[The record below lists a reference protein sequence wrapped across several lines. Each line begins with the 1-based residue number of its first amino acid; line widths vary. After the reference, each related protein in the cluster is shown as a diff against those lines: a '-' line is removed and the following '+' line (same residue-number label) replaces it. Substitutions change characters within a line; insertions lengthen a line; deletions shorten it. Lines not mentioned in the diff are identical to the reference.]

1 MITWLRILK
10 WELRMVLGSQSRTC
24 KFFFQF
30 FERRAYRRVY
40 EPNPEII
47 IEAFGGSANS
57 FAVFAFRAA
66 QENEVRVAH
75 HLHVTGQ
82 IKWAV
87 KKGIP
92 VVVIVRDPIDAIS
105 SLMSRNYY
113 PSAKWGFRHY
123 TLFYEDI
130 IQHAD
135 SIVWVHF
142 EDLVKKPEMMI
153 HAVNARFNTSYKV
166 SENMAKAATTILSQ
180 KKAANVV
187 AVPSKEREDG
197 KIISRKRVE
206 LEAKNPWAFRAISV
220 YRQIVEEEM
229 YTDRYSLVA

>member
-1 MITWLRILK
+1 MRTWLRIVK
-10 WELRMVLGSQSRTC
+10 WELRMFLGKKEWCYS
-24 KFFFQF
+24 FFFRL
-30 FERRAYRRVY
+30 FEKRWFTSIYQ
-40 EPNPEII
+40 PHPEIV

-57 FAVFAFRAA
+57 FAVFAFQAA
-66 QENEVRVAH
+66 QDRSIKIAH
-75 HLHVTGQ
+75 HLHITGQ
-82 IKWAV
+82 IKQAI
-87 KKGIP
+87 KQHLP
-92 VVVIVRDPIDAIS
+92 VVVIVRNPIDAVT
-105 SLMSRNYY
+105 SLLSRDYC

-229 YTDRYSLVA
+229 CTDRYSLVT